1 MVQVIE
7 VHARSAATP
16 REVFDVLADVTCWP
30 AWGIWSRAEVERPDD
45 AGGGGVGAVRTL
57 TSRSYGRT
65 VVNRELVT
73 DLVPGSVLAYD
84 LLSGLPLRNYHGR
97 VELRPDGAGTSVTWA
112 CRFDRATPGLTW
124 LYRRVFERFLADT
137 VQRLARYAERDLAGT

>member
-7 VHARSAATP
+7 VRARSAAP
-16 REVFDVLADVTCWP
+16 PAAVFDVLADVTCWP
-30 AWGIWSRAEVERPDD
+30 RWGIWSQAAVERPDD
-45 AGGGGVGAVRTL
+45 AGGGGVGAVRVL

-73 DLVPGSVLAYD
+73 ELEPARSLGYD
-84 LLSGLPLRNYHGR
+84 LLSGLPLRNYRAR
-97 VELRPDGAGTSVTWA
+97 VDLEPDGDGTLVRWS

-124 LYRRVFERFLADT
+124 LYRRIFRQFLADT
-137 VQRLARYAERDLAGT
+137 VERLARYADHHHAAA